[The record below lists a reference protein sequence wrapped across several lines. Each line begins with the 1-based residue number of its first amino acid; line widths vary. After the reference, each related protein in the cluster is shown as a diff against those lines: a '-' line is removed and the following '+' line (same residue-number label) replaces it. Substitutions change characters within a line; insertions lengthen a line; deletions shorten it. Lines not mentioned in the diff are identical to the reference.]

1 MPDIMTAHLSHED
14 LMAIRDA
21 VPGLDLLGIRS
32 LSRAGY
38 RIVRDETPEARAAA
52 TSENNAAE
60 CFDS

>member
-1 MPDIMTAHLSHED
+1 MPDTMTAHLSHED

-38 RIVRDETPEARAAA
+38 RIVRDEAAGA
-52 TSENNAAE
+52 GMAAPSKGSTSNRY
-60 CFDS
+60 DS

>member
-1 MPDIMTAHLSHED
+1 MPDTMTAHLSHED

-38 RIVRDETPEARAAA
+38 RIVRQEGPGATIPTP
-52 TSENNAAE
+52 AE
-60 CFDS
+60 GSISDRYDN